1 MAASS
6 QNCAE
11 IGLLRYRKGIREA
24 MAKRQRSHDLQ
35 KLMAAMLTVGL
46 LACTPQVSDN
56 PAPDA
61 PASNP
66 TSPAPG
72 TDLPVTPT
80 PAPPV
85 TPEEDPAETAQ
96 LSVYWLQSADERL
109 ALTPSKITPKQPTD
123 APEEQLQ
130 AALERLLQ
138 GPANADVASGIPEG
152 TKLNT
157 LTVKD
162 DGVHI
167 DISKEFTVGGGS
179 AAMQGRLGQLIYTVS
194 SLNPKESVWISVDGE
209 PLTVLGGEGLV
220 VSQPMTRKEFQTEFS
235 L

>member
-1 MAASS
+1 
-6 QNCAE
+6 
-11 IGLLRYRKGIREA
+11 
-24 MAKRQRSHDLQ
+24 
-35 KLMAAMLTVGL
+35 MAAMLTVGL
-46 LACTPQVSDN
+46 FACTPQVAEN
-56 PAPDA
+56 PASETPV
-61 PASNP
+61 PNP
-66 TSPAPG
+66 TAPAPG
-72 TDLPVTPT
+72 VDAPVTP
-80 PAPPV
+80 APSPSAS
-85 TPEEDPAETAQ
+85 PEEDSAEAAQ
-96 LSVYWLQSADERL
+96 LSVYWLQSADEKL
-109 ALTPSKITPKQPTD
+109 ALTPAKITPKQPTD
-123 APEEQLQ
+123 APEEQLKS
-130 AALERLLQ
+130 ALERLLQ

-220 VSQPMTRKEFQTEFS
+220 ISQPMTRQEFQTEFS

>member
-1 MAASS
+1 
-6 QNCAE
+6 
-11 IGLLRYRKGIREA
+11 
-24 MAKRQRSHDLQ
+24 MAKRQRSHELK

-46 LACTPQVSDN
+46 LACQPPVADN
-56 PAPDA
+56 PPSD
-61 PASNP
+61 PATSS
-66 TSPAPG
+66 TSSPAPNTG
-72 TDLPVTPT
+72 SPTPT
-80 PAPPV
+80 ASPSAS
-85 TPEEDPAETAQ
+85 PEEAPAETAE
-96 LSVYWLQSADERL
+96 LSVYWLKSAEEKL
-109 ALTPSKITPKQPTD
+109 ALAPSKLTPKQSSAP
-123 APEEQLQ
+123 PEEQLKE
-130 AALERLLQ
+130 ALERLLQ

-157 LTVKD
+157 LEMKE
-162 DGVHI
+162 DGVYI

-220 VSQPMTRKEFQTEFS
+220 VSQPMTRQEFQTEFS

>member
-1 MAASS
+1 
-6 QNCAE
+6 
-11 IGLLRYRKGIREA
+11 

-46 LACTPQVSDN
+46 FACAPQVADN
-56 PAPDA
+56 PATETPA
-61 PASNP
+61 PAP
-66 TSPAPG
+66 TSPAPS
-72 TDLPVTPT
+72 TDAPVTPT
-80 PAPPV
+80 PAPE
-85 TPEEDPAETAQ
+85 TPATEDTTETAE
-96 LSVYWLQSADERL
+96 LSVYWLQSTDEKL
-109 ALTPSKITPKQPTD
+109 ALTPAKITPNQPTD
-123 APEEQLQ
+123 APEEQLK

-167 DISKEFTVGGGS
+167 DISKEFTTGGGS

-194 SLNPKESVWISVDGE
+194 SLNPKEPVWIYVDGE

-220 VSQPMTRKEFQTEFS
+220 ISQPMTRQEFQTEFS